1 MLFALLLGLFL
12 APLWHGF
19 GSWLLL
25 DSWRGEPILVS
36 FYSLVGYFLAVP
48 HVRGP
53 VTYSLFWIGPV
64 RHALHSLVLTYL
76 GPVSPCGYSYPGQS
90 HPRGKA
96 IRCRVF
102 GFRGKYLKVE
112 LPLKR
117 DRFPYR

>member
-1 MLFALLLGLFL
+1 MGSFARFLILVPVDGGFTLLLFISSGVPVLFALLLGLFL

-64 RHALHSLVLTYL
+64 AMLCIPWCSPAWVGLSLW
-76 GPVSPCGYSYPGQS
+76 
-90 HPRGKA
+90 
-96 IRCRVF
+96 
-102 GFRGKYLKVE
+102 
-112 LPLKR
+112 LP
-117 DRFPYR
+117 P